1 MRFSKAVCT
10 LLVPLPFCL
19 MTAAQIPA
27 PRGSSSAAER
37 VRERNEADLQRRMW
51 EMRHLEERLRAATE
65 QPRMPPPEPKLSDEE
80 KQRILKLRKVDAAD
94 IERYKALLKQDDAGI
109 FKIFP
114 DLGCVSKT
122 VVSIA
127 AECAKFVP
135 LSSSFTFRTNN
146 YSDAVYHDIHYEN
159 ERIVSNSFFSQGVF
173 VTVGD
178 EPIEAIDLS
187 HPALKYLVS
196 IEPDADPKS
205 AKDHA
210 RAYMTGLEADGYKFA
225 DHFVPL
231 ENATYAMRM
240 MAYRLSNPLKPISDE
255 TTTAEMML
263 HSLTFD
269 KRVDIVVLFRVLRRD
284 ENSGLTIVWKQLSR
298 ADAGKIKFGKND
310 PLKDFRPDESKH

>member
-10 LLVPLPFCL
+10 LFLPLPFCL
-19 MTAAQIPA
+19 YAAAQIPA
-27 PRGSSSAAER
+27 PRGSSTSAER

-65 QPRMPPPEPKLSDEE
+65 QPRMPAPEPKLSDEE
-80 KQRILKLRKVDAAD
+80 KQRILKLRKVDPAD
-94 IERYKALLKQDDAGI
+94 IEKYKALLKQDDAGI

-122 VVSIA
+122 VVRIA
-127 AECAKFVP
+127 PECAGFVP

-146 YSDAVYHDIHYEN
+146 YSDDVYHDIHYEK

-187 HPALKYLVS
+187 HPAIKYLVS
-196 IEPDADPKS
+196 IAPDTDPKS
-205 AKDHA
+205 AKEHA
-210 RAYMTGLEADGYKFA
+210 RVYSTGLESAGYKFA
-225 DHFVPL
+225 DNFVPQA
-231 ENATYAMRM
+231 NATYAMRM
-240 MAYRLSNPLKPISDE
+240 MAYRLSNPLKPMSDE
-255 TTTAEMML
+255 TSTSEMMF

-298 ADAGKIKFGKND
+298 ADAGKIKFGKNE
-310 PLKDFRPDESKH
+310 PLKDFRPDESRH